1 MKIAILGTGRVGGT
15 LGRKWAQ
22 AGHAVVFGTRD
33 AGSDKV
39 RALVAEVGHGAVAAG
54 HREAVATA
62 DVILLAVPWAEGS
75 ALVQSLG
82 DLTGKVLIDATNPV
96 APNFQLAVSGNTSA
110 AEELAKVTTAHVV
123 KAFNSTGSTIMAN
136 PEFPAGRAA
145 MLVAG
150 DNEDAKAHVL
160 QLAADAGFQPEDA
173 GPLRAARFLEPMAL
187 LWISMANRYGRE
199 KLAFT
204 LLHR

>member
-15 LGRKWAQ
+15 LGRKWVQ

-33 AGSDKV
+33 AESEKV
-39 RALVAEVGHGAVAAG
+39 RALVTEVGHGVAAAG

-96 APNFQLAVSGNTSA
+96 APNFQLAVGGTTSA
-110 AEELAKVTTAHVV
+110 AEEIAKVTAARVV
-123 KAFNSTGSTIMAN
+123 KAFNSTGAAIMAN
-136 PEFPAGRAA
+136 PEFPGGRAA
-145 MLVAG
+145 MLIAG
-150 DNEDAKAHVL
+150 DDEDAKALVL

-173 GPLRAARFLEPMAL
+173 GPLRVARFLEPMAL
-187 LWISMANRYGRE
+187 LWIGMASRHGWD

>member
-33 AGSDKV
+33 AGSEKV
-39 RALVAEVGHGAVAAG
+39 LALVAEVGHGAAAAG
-54 HREAVATA
+54 HREAAATA

-82 DLTGKVLIDATNPV
+82 GDPNDPIAQRRGDLELDPSAPMGGDPRPRPVQRQFQHIGRTGQLILP
-96 APNFQLAVSGNTSA
+96 
-110 AEELAKVTTAHVV
+110 
-123 KAFNSTGSTIMAN
+123 
-136 PEFPAGRAA
+136 
-145 MLVAG
+145 
-150 DNEDAKAHVL
+150 VL

-199 KLAFT
+199 KLAFS
-204 LLHR
+204 LFHR